1 MATKF
6 TKKQYKQLPKYVR
19 FGGVGCAMRLHNPEY
34 KQYFGWKDNIF
45 EYYRDGG
52 HWAVDIRLDEETGKV
67 YSISQYAD
75 TPQLDNREMIPI
87 TYWEWKKD
95 NGEYTEKTTK
105 AH

>member
-1 MATKF
+1 MVTKF

-19 FGGVGCAMRLHNPEY
+19 LGSDGCAMRLHNTEY
-34 KQYFGWKDNIF
+34 KQYFGWKDNVF

-52 HWAVDIRLDEETGKV
+52 RWAVDIRLDEETGKV
-67 YSISQYAD
+67 YSIFHEDAPWLSGI
-75 TPQLDNREMIPI
+75 EMIPI

-95 NGEYTEKTTK
+95 NSPYTEKTTK